1 MARAPASCASYP
13 RRDPDPGG
21 PCVSRRLTRRARKLP
36 NIGPLSPHT
45 SAVQAINVGWWC
57 AMTRRVS
64 SEVAG
69 AHTLDSSEA
78 LPSMEGFLARWWC
91 LTCLQFPR
99 LYLCLSVLHPIRR
112 HYTPS
117 ERVRCPLTGV
127 LPPNGCVAPQ
137 WVRCPAMGALPPNGC
152 RVFRAV
158 MEACPSSADFSTSR
172 LRSCTRLRRLGVF
185 DREVRL
191 GRAATPGRCRYACC
205 HPKFGSFLPP
215 GIRACR

>member
-1 MARAPASCASYP
+1 MPRPSRRSEGPGVPSVARAPASCASYP
-13 RRDPDPGG
+13 RRDPGPGG
-21 PCVSRRLTRRARKLP
+21 SCVSRRLTRRARKLP
-36 NIGPLSPHT
+36 NIGLLSPHT

-69 AHTLDSSEA
+69 AHKLYSSET
-78 LPSMEGFLARWWC
+78 LPSMVGFLARWWR

-117 ERVRCPLTGV
+117 ERVCCPLRGV
-127 LPPNGCVAPQ
+127 LPPNGCRVS
-137 WVRCPAMGALPPNGC
+137 RALT
-152 RVFRAV
+152 
-158 MEACPSSADFSTSR
+158 EACPSSADFSTFR
-172 LRSCTRLRRLGVF
+172 LRCCTRLRRLGVF

-191 GRAATPGRCRYACC
+191 GRAATPVRCRYACC

>member
-1 MARAPASCASYP
+1 MSASYPRRAHNSKRGGRPGVPRPSRRSEGPGVPSVARAPASCATHP

-21 PCVSRRLTRRARKLP
+21 HCVSRRLTRRARKLP

-78 LPSMEGFLARWWC
+78 LPSMEGFLARWWR

-117 ERVRCPLTGV
+117 ERVCCPLAGALPRKGCVAPQRVCCPLTGV
-127 LPPNGCVAPQ
+127 LPRNGCVAP
-137 WVRCPAMGALPPNGC
+137 
-152 RVFRAV
+152 
-158 MEACPSSADFSTSR
+158 
-172 LRSCTRLRRLGVF
+172 
-185 DREVRL
+185 
-191 GRAATPGRCRYACC
+191 
-205 HPKFGSFLPP
+205 
-215 GIRACR
+215 

>member
-78 LPSMEGFLARWWC
+78 LPSMEGFLARWWR

-117 ERVRCPLTGV
+117 ERVCCPLTGV
-127 LPPNGCVAPQ
+127 LPRNGCVA
-137 WVRCPAMGALPPNGC
+137 PNGC

-191 GRAATPGRCRYACC
+191 GRVATPRRCRYACC
-205 HPKFGSFLPP
+205 HAKFGSILPP